1 VAVSPLSTNTDASAS
16 LSHPFAALQNLAKF
30 MPPLASPFLWSSSG
44 IRAVASSE
52 GGSSMEEKTNN
63 YDNKGEQ
70 EQKGFVSKERQ
81 LARLR
86 ERMAAGEG
94 VVVVHGCVA
103 QQQQPV
109 PVLPCRRCAD
119 RIVAP

>member
-1 VAVSPLSTNTDASAS
+1 
-16 LSHPFAALQNLAKF
+16 
-30 MPPLASPFLWSSSG
+30 
-44 IRAVASSE
+44 
-52 GGSSMEEKTNN
+52 MEEKPNNNN
-63 YDNKGEQ
+63 YKGEQ

-94 VVVVHGCVA
+94 VVVVQGHVT
-103 QQQQPV
+103 QQQQLMQ
-109 PVLPCRRCAD
+109 VLPCRRCVD

>member
-1 VAVSPLSTNTDASAS
+1 
-16 LSHPFAALQNLAKF
+16 
-30 MPPLASPFLWSSSG
+30 M
-44 IRAVASSE
+44 E
-52 GGSSMEEKTNN
+52 GKTN
-63 YDNKGEQ
+63 NKGEQ

-94 VVVVHGCVA
+94 VVMVQGRVA

-109 PVLPCRRCAD
+109 PVLPCRRCVD
-119 RIVAP
+119 RIVSP

>member
-1 VAVSPLSTNTDASAS
+1 VAVNLSSINNDASAS

-30 MPPLASPFLWSSSG
+30 MPPLVSPFSWSSSG
-44 IRAVASSE
+44 ILAVASSE

-63 YDNKGEQ
+63 DNNQ
-70 EQKGFVSKERQ
+70 EQKGFVPKERQ

-86 ERMAAGEG
+86 ERMASGEG
-94 VVVVHGCVA
+94 VVVVQGRVA
-103 QQQQPV
+103 KQQQSAL
-109 PVLPCRRCAD
+109 VLPCRRCVD